1 MVAAVVVLVPLAASE
16 AGGISQLFS
25 ERSADIL
32 RLTHPPEFDTLY
44 IAGVCLLMILAYS
57 SINWALIQRYY
68 CVPNEKE
75 AIKMGCFVVILFL
88 IGPPLILFPAL
99 VAPKFLSL
107 SAEQDKMVYALVC
120 LKLLPSGLMGLVIAA
135 MFAATMS
142 MLSSDYNVCAAVL
155 TNDVYRRL
163 VRPKAG
169 EKELVLVGRLMTLVV
184 GVVSLATALTM
195 RYLGGEGLFR
205 GMVKLFSIFTA
216 PVAIPMILGLMLKR
230 ANKYGALSS
239 FLSGTALGLTLF
251 FLLGDQV
258 GFMGTVLRK
267 ETVLLFSTTTVTF
280 AVMILVSY
288 LSQPSRENIERSNE
302 LLERL
307 SIPIGRLEEDLT
319 EQDCGKAG
327 LITPFHVVGLS
338 ILLIGALMLAVLP
351 FVERGLAFGMDLG
364 VAVVLVLIGFLIMRR
379 SEKAKPS
386 GGPVVTQER
395 ISDEQA

>member
-1 MVAAVVVLVPLAASE
+1 
-16 AGGISQLFS
+16 
-25 ERSADIL
+25 
-32 RLTHPPEFDTLY
+32 
-44 IAGVCLLMILAYS
+44 
-57 SINWALIQRYY
+57 
-68 CVPNEKE
+68 
-75 AIKMGCFVVILFL
+75 
-88 IGPPLILFPAL
+88 
-99 VAPKFLSL
+99 
-107 SAEQDKMVYALVC
+107 
-120 LKLLPSGLMGLVIAA
+120 
-135 MFAATMS
+135 
-142 MLSSDYNVCAAVL
+142 
-155 TNDVYRRL
+155 
-163 VRPKAG
+163 
-169 EKELVLVGRLMTLVV
+169 
-184 GVVSLATALTM
+184 
-195 RYLGGEGLFR
+195 
-205 GMVKLFSIFTA
+205 MVKLFSIFTA

-239 FLSGTALGLTLF
+239 FLSGMALGLTLF